1 MYLYLYGV
9 KQDIPT
15 GTASRRFTG
24 RNVVRPD
31 ELESEDSRPTARSMS
46 WLAQASATI
55 AGAGQ
60 ATEAAE
66 AAARAK
72 IGTLPNRSG
81 VPREQGA
88 MQAHLMRCI
97 NDELS
102 QHAKQKGISA
112 SHQKLYVTMEST
124 VKKVVGRKKSNDHDV
139 YPPPGSCR
147 PPPGP
152 LHPPPG
158 PLHPPPGPLH
168 PPPGLTSD
176 LTDLHPLNAPPSSSL
191 LLRCCQ
197 IHV

>member
-1 MYLYLYGV
+1 
-9 KQDIPT
+9 
-15 GTASRRFTG
+15 
-24 RNVVRPD
+24 
-31 ELESEDSRPTARSMS
+31 MS

-147 PPPGP
+147 PPQ
-152 LHPPPG
+152 
-158 PLHPPPGPLH
+158 
-168 PPPGLTSD
+168 GLCVNVNTLLAHLGEPSV
-176 LTDLHPLNAPPSSSL
+176 LTLSPKAVLAHCVNTLG
-191 LLRCCQ
+191 Q
-197 IHV
+197 IWC

>member
-1 MYLYLYGV
+1 
-9 KQDIPT
+9 
-15 GTASRRFTG
+15 
-24 RNVVRPD
+24 
-31 ELESEDSRPTARSMS
+31 MS

-124 VKKVVGRKKSNDHDV
+124 VKKVVCRKNSNDHDV

-147 PPPGP
+147 PPPC
-152 LHPPPG
+152 
-158 PLHPPPGPLH
+158 PLH

-176 LTDLHPLNAPPSSSL
+176 LSGLHPLNAPPSSSL
-191 LLRCCQ
+191 LLRFCQ
-197 IHV
+197 IQLRGGGCFKMTSI

>member
-1 MYLYLYGV
+1 
-9 KQDIPT
+9 
-15 GTASRRFTG
+15 
-24 RNVVRPD
+24 
-31 ELESEDSRPTARSMS
+31 MS

-124 VKKVVGRKKSNDHDV
+124 VKKVVGRKKSNCHDEIK
-139 YPPPGSCR
+139 PALAHTLS
-147 PPPGP
+147 
-152 LHPPPG
+152 LA
-158 PLHPPPGPLH
+158 
-168 PPPGLTSD
+168 TSEVNK
-176 LTDLHPLNAPPSSSL
+176 LATCA
-191 LLRCCQ
+191 
-197 IHV
+197 